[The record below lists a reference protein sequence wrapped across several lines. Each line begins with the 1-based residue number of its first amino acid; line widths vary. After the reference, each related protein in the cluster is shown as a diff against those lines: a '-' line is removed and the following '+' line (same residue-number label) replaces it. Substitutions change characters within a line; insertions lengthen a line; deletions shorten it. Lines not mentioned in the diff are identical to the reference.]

1 MRTLLTYLKDD
12 LLSVKLQSHSN
23 LIDATLHLTFQNQTN
38 EKFLYLFS
46 IHIELLNGEINLNS

>member
-23 LIDATLHLTFQNQTN
+23 LIDATFHLTFQNQTN